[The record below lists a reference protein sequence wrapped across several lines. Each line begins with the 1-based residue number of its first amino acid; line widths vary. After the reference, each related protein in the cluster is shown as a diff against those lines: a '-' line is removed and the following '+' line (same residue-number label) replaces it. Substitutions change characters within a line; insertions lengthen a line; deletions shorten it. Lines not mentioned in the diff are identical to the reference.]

1 MKTTNIK
8 QLIEYLFI
16 AIVLVTSVSI
26 PIPVS
31 AAGTAVVSVSAPT
44 QAINSGT
51 QFTVNIN
58 VQPNNAIAGIQ
69 YTLSYNPALVT
80 VNSVSEGNLLKQ
92 NGASTYFTQGTIN
105 NTTGT
110 LTGVAGAIIT
120 PGQTVSS
127 AGTFATITF
136 TAGTTKGNS
145 SCILSS
151 VIVGD
156 INGQALTVS
165 LVNGQV
171 SIDHT
176 PVLAA
181 IGNKTVNE
189 GAALSFTTTATDADG
204 DSLTYAASNL
214 PTGAV
219 FNSSSHN
226 FSWTPTY
233 SQAGSYP
240 NIHFQVSDGSLTASE
255 DITIT
260 VNNVNRAPVLTA
272 VGNKTANESS
282 LLSFSVTASDP
293 DGDALT
299 YSASNL
305 PSGAGFNTST
315 QLFTWTPTHSQIGT
329 YPNVSFQVSD
339 GTLNASENITITVA
353 SVYAASDVNMDGSV
367 NVLDLTLV
375 TQHFSE
381 TGAAGWIRQDTNG
394 DGVINVL
401 DCIVIGQHWSV

>member
-1 MKTTNIK
+1 
-8 QLIEYLFI
+8 
-16 AIVLVTSVSI
+16 
-26 PIPVS
+26 
-31 AAGTAVVSVSAPT
+31 
-44 QAINSGT
+44 
-51 QFTVNIN
+51 
-58 VQPNNAIAGIQ
+58 
-69 YTLSYNPALVT
+69 
-80 VNSVSEGNLLKQ
+80 
-92 NGASTYFTQGTIN
+92 
-105 NTTGT
+105 
-110 LTGVAGAIIT
+110 
-120 PGQTVSS
+120 
-127 AGTFATITF
+127 
-136 TAGTTKGNS
+136 
-145 SCILSS
+145 
-151 VIVGD
+151 
-156 INGQALTVS
+156 
-165 LVNGQV
+165 
-171 SIDHT
+171 
-176 PVLAA
+176 
-181 IGNKTVNE
+181 
-189 GAALSFTTTATDADG
+189 
-204 DSLTYAASNL
+204 
-214 PTGAV
+214 
-219 FNSSSHN
+219 
-226 FSWTPTY
+226 
-233 SQAGSYP
+233 
-240 NIHFQVSDGSLTASE
+240 
-255 DITIT
+255 

>member
-1 MKTTNIK
+1 MKTSYSRK
-8 QLIEYLFI
+8 LVEYSFI
-16 AIVLVTSVSI
+16 VAILAASAT
-26 PIPVS
+26 IPVS
-31 AAGTAVVSVSAPT
+31 VFAAGAAIVSVSPAT
-44 QAINSGT
+44 QIVSAGS
-51 QFTVNIN
+51 QFTLNIT
-58 VQPNNAIAGIQ
+58 VQPNNAVAGVQ
-69 YTLSYNPALVT
+69 FNLSFNPAFIT
-80 VNSVSEGNLLKQ
+80 ANGVSEGNLLKQ
-92 NGASTYFTQGTIN
+92 NTASTFFTPGTIN
-105 NTTGT
+105 NAAGT
-110 LTGVAGAIIT
+110 VTGVAGAIT
-120 PGQTVSS
+120 SPGQTVSTT
-127 AGTFATITF
+127 GTFASITF

-171 SIDHT
+171 SVDHT

-189 GAALSFTTTATDADG
+189 GTALSFTATATDADG

-219 FNSSSHN
+219 FNSSTHS

-260 VNNVNRAPVLTA
+260 VNNINRAPVLTA
-272 VGNKTANESS
+272 IGNKTANENS

-305 PSGAGFNTST
+305 PTGAGFNTST

-401 DCIVIGQHWSV
+401 DCIVIGQHWSA